1 MGHTGP
7 PQHRFQS
14 ALTSLKQQITLA
26 VRSTMGKQDA
36 QSTSLK
42 KSAHEI
48 LVATST
54 LETTVASSVTSAM
67 EQLEKVPPP
76 TKQKKDLRISFAGLW
91 TMLRPLGRDSLKSL
105 REFYIPRAGRCLRA
119 SKAFSGV

>member
-1 MGHTGP
+1 MCAMMQIVSQADVCT
-7 PQHRFQS
+7 PQRRFQN

-36 QSTSLK
+36 QSTALK

-67 EQLEKVPPP
+67 EQLEKV
-76 TKQKKDLRISFAGLW
+76 QARRS
-91 TMLRPLGRDSLKSL
+91 
-105 REFYIPRAGRCLRA
+105 
-119 SKAFSGV
+119 